1 MIGMEMFIKN
11 AFIKMEKEK
20 DSTIHILKMEILI
33 INSFLR
39 MEKKK
44 ENLFHMGI
52 V

>member
-33 INSFLR
+33 QNVLII
-39 MEKKK
+39 M
-44 ENLFHMGI
+44 I
-52 V
+52 Y